1 MKSEA
6 TVAIVVSAEHKK
18 LLVSLKD
25 SLVIRLVDL
34 SQVAFE
40 IQELPDVIRV
50 IVLLNLSKGAK
61 IKKSTLKTR
70 LDRVCASYG
79 CITMNELDKA
89 LKEMSVEGLI
99 TEKDDS
105 VQLTSQGQ
113 RLGKEW
119 ESLLLKKEP
128 IMEVVAGLVDGS
140 ITSLVVILS
149 AFIATFT
156 ASTSF
161 LGNPKTVVFAAFLTL
176 SAVAITNFSS
186 FLLGGITED
195 LADIMTLQNLM
206 NYSLSDIPDKKERD
220 KSLLLVQKL
229 FTLLGKQIHRSN
241 LYAAVICGT
250 TTFLAGIIPIATYL
264 ALPPIYNIVA
274 SLIVVTAISGVF
286 LARYRSKKTRVNW
299 KITLAETL
307 TIVIIATVASLIL
320 GVA

>member
-1 MKSEA
+1 M
-6 TVAIVVSAEHKK
+6 
-18 LLVSLKD
+18 
-25 SLVIRLVDL
+25 
-34 SQVAFE
+34 AFE

-50 IVLLNLSKGAK
+50 IVLINLSKGAK
-61 IKKSTLKTR
+61 IKKINLKQR
-70 LDRVCASYG
+70 IDRVCVNYT
-79 CITMNELDKA
+79 CIEMNELDKA
-89 LKEMSVEGLI
+89 LKEMTVEGLI
-99 TEKDDS
+99 VEKEES
-105 VQLTSQGQ
+105 VQLTLQGQ
-113 RLGKEW
+113 KLGKEW

-149 AFIATFT
+149 AFIATLT
-156 ASTSF
+156 SSTTF

-220 KSLLLVQKL
+220 KSLMLVQKL
-229 FTLLGKQIHRSN
+229 FTLLGKEIHRSN
-241 LYAAVICGT
+241 LYGAIISGT

-264 ALPPIYNIVA
+264 VLPPVYNIVL
-274 SLIVVTAISGVF
+274 SLIIVAVIAGVF

-299 KITLAETL
+299 KITLIETVA
-307 TIVIIATVASLIL
+307 IVIIATVASLLL
-320 GVA
+320 GAV

>member
-1 MKSEA
+1 MS
-6 TVAIVVSAEHKK
+6 
-18 LLVSLKD
+18 
-25 SLVIRLVDL
+25 
-34 SQVAFE
+34 FE

-50 IVLLNLSKGAK
+50 IVLLNLSKGVK
-61 IKKSTLKTR
+61 IKKSTLKNR
-70 LDRVCASYG
+70 VDRVCVSYA
-79 CITMNELDKA
+79 CIEMSELDRA
-89 LKEMSVEGLI
+89 LKEMSTEGLLV
-99 TEKDDS
+99 EKDDT
-105 VQLTSQGQ
+105 VQLTAQGQ
-113 RLGKEW
+113 KLGKEW

-149 AFIATFT
+149 AFIAKLTSNTTFWV
-156 ASTSF
+156 
-161 LGNPKTVVFAAFLTL
+161 NEKTVIFAALLTL

-229 FTLLGKQIHRSN
+229 FTLLGRQIHRSN
-241 LYAAVICGT
+241 LYGAIISGT

-264 ALPPIYNIVA
+264 SLPSYYNIVV
-274 SLIVVTAISGVF
+274 SLLEVGVISGVF

-299 KITLAETL
+299 KITLAETIA
-307 TIVIIATVASLIL
+307 IVIIATVVSLLL
-320 GVA
+320 GAIPG

>member
-1 MKSEA
+1 
-6 TVAIVVSAEHKK
+6 VS
-18 LLVSLKD
+18 
-25 SLVIRLVDL
+25 
-34 SQVAFE
+34 FE

-61 IKKSTLKTR
+61 IKKSTLKN
-70 LDRVCASYG
+70 RVDGICVSYA
-79 CITMNELDKA
+79 CIEMNELDKA
-89 LKEMSVEGLI
+89 LKEMSAEGLI
-99 TEKDDS
+99 IEKEDM

-119 ESLLLKKEP
+119 ENLLLKKEP

-149 AFIATFT
+149 AFIATLT
-156 ASTSF
+156 ANTAF
-161 LGNPKTVVFAAFLTL
+161 FGNPKTVVFAAFLTL

-229 FTLLGKQIHRSN
+229 FTLLGKEIHRSN
-241 LYAAVICGT
+241 LYAAIICGT
-250 TTFLAGIIPIATYL
+250 TTFLAGIFPIAAYL
-264 ALPPIYNIVA
+264 VLPPYYNIVV
-274 SLIVVTAISGVF
+274 SLILVIAIVGVF
-286 LARYRSKKTRVNW
+286 LVRYRSKKTRVNW
-299 KITLAETL
+299 KVTLSETIA
-307 TIVIIATVASLIL
+307 IVIIATVASLLL
-320 GVA
+320 GAI

>member
-1 MKSEA
+1 
-6 TVAIVVSAEHKK
+6 VS
-18 LLVSLKD
+18 
-25 SLVIRLVDL
+25 
-34 SQVAFE
+34 FE

-61 IKKSTLKTR
+61 IKKSTLKN
-70 LDRVCASYG
+70 RVDGICVSYA
-79 CITMNELDKA
+79 CIEMNELDKA
-89 LKEMSVEGLI
+89 LKEMSAEGLI
-99 TEKDDS
+99 IEKEDM

-119 ESLLLKKEP
+119 ENLLLKKEP

-149 AFIATFT
+149 AFIATLT
-156 ASTSF
+156 ANTAF
-161 LGNPKTVVFAAFLTL
+161 FGNPKTVVFAAFLTL

-241 LYAAVICGT
+241 LYAAIICGT
-250 TTFLAGIIPIATYL
+250 TTFLAGIFPIAAYL
-264 ALPPIYNIVA
+264 VLPPYYNIVV
-274 SLIVVTAISGVF
+274 SLILVIAIVGVF
-286 LARYRSKKTRVNW
+286 LVRYRSKKTRVNW
-299 KITLAETL
+299 KVTLSETIA
-307 TIVIIATVASLIL
+307 IVIIATVASLLL
-320 GVA
+320 GAI

>member
-1 MKSEA
+1 M
-6 TVAIVVSAEHKK
+6 
-18 LLVSLKD
+18 
-25 SLVIRLVDL
+25 
-34 SQVAFE
+34 AFE

-50 IVLLNLSKGAK
+50 IVLLNLSKGAR
-61 IKKSTLKTR
+61 IKKSTLKNR
-70 LDRVCASYG
+70 IDRVCLNYA
-79 CITMNELDKA
+79 CIELSELDKA
-89 LKEMSVEGLI
+89 LKEMSIEGLL
-99 TEKDDS
+99 TEKEGI

-149 AFIATFT
+149 AFIATLT
-156 ASTSF
+156 SSTTL
-161 LGNPKTVVFAAFLTL
+161 LGDPKTVVFAAFLTL

-195 LADIMTLQNLM
+195 LNDIMTLQNLM

-220 KSLLLVQKL
+220 KSLMLVQKL

-241 LYAAVICGT
+241 LYAAIICGT
-250 TTFLAGIIPIATYL
+250 TTFIAGIIPIATYL
-264 ALPPIYNIVA
+264 ILPPIYNVVV
-274 SLIVVTAISGVF
+274 SLILVAVISGVF

-299 KITLAETL
+299 KISLLETIA
-307 TIVIIATVASLIL
+307 IVIIATVASLLL
-320 GVA
+320 GGA

>member
-1 MKSEA
+1 M
-6 TVAIVVSAEHKK
+6 
-18 LLVSLKD
+18 
-25 SLVIRLVDL
+25 
-34 SQVAFE
+34 AFE

-61 IKKSTLKTR
+61 IKKSALKAR
-70 LDRVCASYG
+70 VDRVCVNYA
-79 CITMNELDKA
+79 CVELNELDKA
-89 LKEMSVEGLI
+89 LKEMSIEGLI
-99 TEKDDS
+99 TEKDEM

-113 RLGKEW
+113 KLGKEW

-128 IMEVVAGLVDGS
+128 IMEIVAGLVDGS

-149 AFIATFT
+149 AFLATIT
-156 ASTSF
+156 ASSTL
-161 LGNPKTVVFAAFLTL
+161 LGNPKTIVFAALLTL
-176 SAVAITNFSS
+176 SAVAVTNFSS

-241 LYAAVICGT
+241 LYGAIISGT
-250 TTFLAGIIPIATYL
+250 TTFVAGIVPIATYL
-264 ALPPIYNIVA
+264 ALPHIYNIAA
-274 SLIVVTAISGVF
+274 SLGEVVVISGVF

-299 KITLAETL
+299 KVTLAETIA
-307 TIVIIATVASLIL
+307 IVIIATVVSLLL
-320 GVA
+320 GSI